1 MIHKLRQMY
10 VVNLRVIFS
19 YTVNQSKTISRIIF
33 KVVVIVKFNIP
44 TVYDNLL
51 VDNRIKFKKLFLF

>member
-19 YTVNQSKTISRIIF
+19 YTVNQSKIISRIIF